1 MSIYDLLNETQR
13 AKCQIQMVGKGEIL
27 HHEGDPCLGVTSVLS
42 GHIKIASYTT
52 SGHEIIFNT
61 LREGQFF
68 GNNLVF
74 SSDPEYKGT
83 VIAEEESKIL
93 YIPKPI
99 LTEILKTNER
109 FLTEYLRVQSDFGQS
124 LNGKIKILSLGSAEE
139 RLDCALTLGKGSIRF
154 RSVQSLAAELGLQRE
169 TLSRLIHRLER
180 EGKIVIGKET
190 IRIA

>member
-1 MSIYDLLNETQR
+1 MTIYDLLTETER
-13 AKCQIQMVGKGEIL
+13 GKCQIQMVRKGETL
-27 HHEGDPCLGVTSVLS
+27 HHEGDPCLGVTYVLS
-42 GHIKIASYTT
+42 GRIKIASYTS
-52 SGHEIIFNT
+52 SGQEIVFNT
-61 LREGQFF
+61 LGAGQFF

-93 YIPKPI
+93 YIPKSV
-99 LTEILKTNER
+99 LTEILKSNER
-109 FLTEYLRVQSDFGQS
+109 FLAEYLRIQSDFGQS

-139 RLDCALTLGKGSIRF
+139 RLDCALALGKGSIRF

-180 EGKIVIGKET
+180 EGKIVIEKDT